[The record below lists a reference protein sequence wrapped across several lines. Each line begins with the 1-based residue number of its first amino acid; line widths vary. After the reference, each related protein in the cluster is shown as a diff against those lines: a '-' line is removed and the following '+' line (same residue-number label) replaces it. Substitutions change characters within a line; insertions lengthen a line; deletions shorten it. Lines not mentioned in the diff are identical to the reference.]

1 MENTN
6 PNIAKKKI
14 LCIEDE
20 RFIGELYERAL
31 TQGGYD
37 VKVVS
42 NGQEGLNEAKTNA
55 YDVILLDLMV
65 PDVLGV
71 DILSEIQSQTPA
83 IKAKIIVTT
92 NLEQKKEVREDI
104 EKRTDGYIIKAE
116 ITPRQLVEIINSL
129 IGLAKLL

>member
-129 IGLAKLL
+129 KLD